1 MLVDLTVVL
10 TDAGV
15 GAWWCFKHMTC
26 SIGSANQRCIGG
38 AAPGPGASAL
48 LAAAVLRGSGA
59 AVVVLRRG
67 LGCWCCAVT
76 CIVAVLL
83 CREGDA
89 AVVVLQVWRCY
100 SSGPATALT
109 VLQ

>member
-1 MLVDLTVVL
+1 MQLISPVTQRDCCMLWGMPVDLTMVL

-38 AAPGPGASAL
+38 AAPRPGSSAL

-59 AVVVLRRG
+59 AAVVLRR
-67 LGCWCCAVT
+67 LGAP
-76 CIVAVLL
+76 VAVLVL
-83 CREGDA
+83 RRVLHRSGA
-89 AVVVLQVWRCY
+89 AVQ
-100 SSGPATALT
+100 
-109 VLQ
+109 

>member
-67 LGCWCCAVT
+67 FGCWCCAVAWGAGAAPWL
-76 CIVAVLL
+76 AVLVL
-83 CREGDA
+83 RRDLHRSGA
-89 AVVVLQVWRCY
+89 AV
-100 SSGPATALT
+100 P
-109 VLQ
+109 